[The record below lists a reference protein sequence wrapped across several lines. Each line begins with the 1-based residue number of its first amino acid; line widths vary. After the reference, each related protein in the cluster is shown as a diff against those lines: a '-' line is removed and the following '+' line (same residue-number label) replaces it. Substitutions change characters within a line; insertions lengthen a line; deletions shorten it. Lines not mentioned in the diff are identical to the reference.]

1 MNQVVETLVLGT
13 GNRHKAKEIQ
23 ALLADLP
30 LQIHTLADFPDI
42 PEVIEDGD
50 TCQANAIKKARETA
64 MLTGHWTL
72 ADDTG
77 LEVKALGGRPGVY
90 AARYAGANAT
100 YTDNCRKL
108 LTEMA
113 GISADQRGARFV
125 TVMALSDPQ
134 GNVEVVEGVLSGN
147 ITETFYGSQGFGY
160 DPIFSVAEVGKTLAE
175 MSLTEK
181 NQISH
186 RARALQQAKELLKC
200 RLLSA
205 SSSGR
210 SAAR

>member
-13 GNRHKAKEIQ
+13 GNRHKAQEIQ

-100 YTDNCRKL
+100 YADNCRKL

-134 GNVEVVEGVLSGN
+134 GNVEVGEGVLSGN

-160 DPIFSVAEVGKTLAE
+160 DPIFSVAEVGKTLA
-175 MSLTEK
+175 
-181 NQISH
+181 
-186 RARALQQAKELLKC
+186 
-200 RLLSA
+200 
-205 SSSGR
+205 
-210 SAAR
+210 